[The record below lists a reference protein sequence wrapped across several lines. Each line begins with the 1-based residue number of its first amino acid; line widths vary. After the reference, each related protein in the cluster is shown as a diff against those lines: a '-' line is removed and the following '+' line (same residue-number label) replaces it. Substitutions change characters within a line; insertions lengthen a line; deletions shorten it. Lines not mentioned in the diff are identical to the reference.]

1 MCNPYTTGET
11 ITILIVVSRFLIST
25 VKTKRGELEMFEGT
39 IWLWI
44 GFNLFVLSMLAVDL
58 GVFHRQA
65 HKVSIKEATIWS
77 VVWISLAM
85 LFNLGLYLFW
95 DRLSPTSNYSN
106 SEAALAFFTGYLIEK
121 SLSVDNIF
129 VFVLIFTFF
138 AVPAIYQHRVLFWGI
153 LGALLMRGALIVVGA
168 VLLEEFHWIIYI
180 FGAFLIFTG
189 IRMALHRN
197 EEMHPE
203 QNPVVKLLRRIMPVT
218 ENYEGDHFFTRRAG
232 KLLATPL
239 FLVLLVVET
248 TDLIFAVDSIPAIFA
263 VTNDPFL
270 VYTSNVFAILGL
282 RSLYFLLAG
291 VIDKFYYLKL
301 GLSAVL
307 TFVGTK
313 MVIVDIYKIPVGLS
327 LSVIASILAIAVIAS
342 ILRSRRLLKL
352 EETVS

>member
-1 MCNPYTTGET
+1 
-11 ITILIVVSRFLIST
+11 
-25 VKTKRGELEMFEGT
+25 MFEGT

-44 GFNLFVLSMLAVDL
+44 GFNLFVLSLLALDL
-58 GVFHRQA
+58 GVFHRHA

-77 VVWISLAM
+77 VVWITMAM
-85 LFNLGLYLFW
+85 VFNLGLYLFW
-95 DRLSPTSNYSN
+95 DRVSPNNSYSN

-153 LGALLMRGALIVVGA
+153 LGALIMRGALIAVGA
-168 VLLEEFHWIIYI
+168 VLLKEFHWIIYI

-189 IRMALHRN
+189 IRMAIHRN

-203 QNPVVKLLRRIMPVT
+203 QNPVVKLLRRIIPVA
-218 ENYEGDHFFTRRAG
+218 ENYEGDHFFIRRAG

-239 FLVLLVVET
+239 FLVLLIVES
-248 TDLIFAVDSIPAIFA
+248 TDLVFAVDSIPAIFA
-263 VTNDPFL
+263 VTNDPFI

-291 VIDKFYYLKL
+291 VLDKFYYLKL
-301 GLSAVL
+301 GLSFVL
-307 TFVGTK
+307 AFVGTK
-313 MVIVDIYKIPVGLS
+313 MVIVDIYKIPIGLS
-327 LSVIASILAIAVIAS
+327 LGVIASILAISVVGS
-342 ILRSRRLLKL
+342 LLRSRRLLYL
-352 EETVS
+352 EETNG